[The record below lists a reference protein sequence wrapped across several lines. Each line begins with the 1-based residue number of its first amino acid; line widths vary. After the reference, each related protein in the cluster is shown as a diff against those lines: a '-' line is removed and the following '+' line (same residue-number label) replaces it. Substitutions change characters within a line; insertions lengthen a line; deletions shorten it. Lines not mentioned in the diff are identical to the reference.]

1 MGSADG
7 ARAAVRA
14 GNLNPELLISIT
26 AARRHQLMSIPGSSA
41 RAEWTVQE
49 AGMACGPIRD
59 RNGRITRLEPEIYA
73 ALLYSFAGA
82 DELYRPLCFSLLQFG
97 IRTRQLDEWPP
108 TVVRDDG
115 NRGEYLE
122 ELVGMSLIEERQP
135 WRFGAVEGSPISP
148 IYLAVMRVTR
158 KTWERRLA
166 HPYSALRWRYIT
178 WLDIGKAHMRRW
190 IRSTERG
197 EHAQVT
203 EPVAKTFLG
212 P

>member
-1 MGSADG
+1 M
-7 ARAAVRA
+7 
-14 GNLNPELLISIT
+14 NPELLISIT
-26 AARRHQLMSIPGSSA
+26 AARRHQLMSVPGSGA

-49 AGMACGPIRD
+49 AGMACGPIRG
-59 RNGRITRLEPEIYA
+59 RNGTVTRLEPEIYA

-82 DELYRPLCFSLLQFG
+82 DELYRPLCFSLLKFG
-97 IRTRQLDEWPP
+97 IRMRRLDDWPAA
-108 TVVRDDG
+108 VVRDDG
-115 NRGEYLE
+115 NRREYLE
-122 ELVGMSLIEERQP
+122 ELVGLSLVEERQP

-178 WLDIGKAHMRRW
+178 WLDIGKAHMRRLM
-190 IRSTERG
+190 RSHQRDED
-197 EHAQVT
+197 AQVA
-203 EPVAKTFLG
+203 EPVAKTFRR